1 MTAASTGP
9 VVIFDYDPDWP
20 VRFERLREALVPALA
35 DLVVSIEHV
44 GSTAVPG
51 LAAKPIIDV
60 DLVVDIPVAVPAV
73 IDRLSGLGYE
83 HLGDLGIPGR
93 EAFRAPLPSRLDEA
107 SSLRIAHHLY
117 VVCGDSAELTH
128 HVAFRDALQCDAALA
143 QEYAELKRRLAAT
156 LGHDRDA
163 YAEGKT
169 EFVNSVLDRAPAT

>member
-1 MTAASTGP
+1 VTAASTGP
-9 VVIFDYDPDWP
+9 VVIVDYDPDWP
-20 VRFERLREALVPALA
+20 VRFERLRKALVPALA

-60 DLVVDIPVAVPAV
+60 DLVIDSPLTVPAV
-73 IDRLSGLGYE
+73 VDRLAGLGYE

-93 EAFRAPLPSRLDEA
+93 EAFRAPLPSRLDDG
-107 SSLRIAHHLY
+107 SPLRIAHHLY
-117 VVCGDSAELTH
+117 VVCSDSAELTRQI
-128 HVAFRDALQCDAALA
+128 AFRDALRSNVALA